1 VFRERARHCIDWDK
15 REEEELEERGKLSLS
30 QGRKTQEYST
40 IAGFG
45 FPTRLGAML
54 IFSVAILFAAIPAH
68 ASTKSHRH
76 RSSHTKKSSS
86 RSRVGIPLYKAALLE
101 DADSGRVLMAT
112 NADMEWPPA
121 SMAKM
126 MLLLVAQEQINAGRF
141 RSDEMVR
148 VSERSAHTGGSRLG
162 LKEGDVYP
170 LRELMKAALVKS
182 ANDAAVAV
190 AEKIGGSVEA
200 MVRMMNARAQE
211 LGMIHTEYRT
221 VDGLPPRPTHDVDR
235 TNAQDLATVGRAII
249 RETNLLMWSGQETMD
264 FDNGVAQLHNTNHLV
279 GHFEG
284 CDGLKTGFTSASG
297 FNVTTTAKRGNM
309 RLIAVILGAPS
320 NQQRFAQAGKL
331 MEWGF
336 ENYTSVALLRSGEP
350 LPVHVQV
357 HAGPL
362 IQPVAATDLNV
373 VLPKSDARNMQVVYD
388 VPPAIDGPVT
398 TGEPLGRVV
407 VHNNGEVMTEVMA
420 ISPVAFTPPHTLG
433 GEAYNASAP
442 PEYNPNSQE
451 SK

>member
-1 VFRERARHCIDWDK
+1 MSVFRERVPDRITWGS
-15 REEEELEERGKLSLS
+15 EQEEELEERGKLSLS
-30 QGRKTQEYST
+30 PGRKTQRYMT
-40 IAGFG
+40 IAGLG
-45 FPTRLGAML
+45 LPTRLGAILML
-54 IFSVAILFAAIPAH
+54 CAVFLFAAIPAH

-76 RSSHTKKSSS
+76 RASHAKKSSS
-86 RSRVGIPLYKAALLE
+86 RSSRSRGGVPLYKAALLE
-101 DADSGRVLMAT
+101 DADSGRVLMAQ

-141 RSDEMVR
+141 RADEMVR

-190 AEKIGGSVEA
+190 GEKIGGSVEA

-211 LGMIHTEYRT
+211 LGMIHTEYHT
-221 VDGLPPRPTHDVDR
+221 V
-235 TNAQDLATVGRAII
+235 
-249 RETNLLMWSGQETMD
+249 
-264 FDNGVAQLHNTNHLV
+264 
-279 GHFEG
+279 
-284 CDGLKTGFTSASG
+284 
-297 FNVTTTAKRGNM
+297 
-309 RLIAVILGAPS
+309 VILGAPS
-320 NQQRFAQAGKL
+320 NNQRFAQAGKL

-336 ENYTSVALLRSGEP
+336 ENYTSIAVLKSGEP

-362 IQPVAATDLNV
+362 IQPIAATDLNV
-373 VLPKSDARNMQVVYD
+373 VLPKSDVGAMQVVYD

-407 VHNNGEVMTEVMA
+407 VHNNGQVMTEVMA
-420 ISPVAFTPPHTLG
+420 ISPIAFTAPHTLG

-442 PEYNPNSQE
+442 PEYNPNNQE
-451 SK
+451 NK

>member
-1 VFRERARHCIDWDK
+1 M
-15 REEEELEERGKLSLS
+15 EERGKLSLS

-45 FPTRLGAML
+45 IPTRLGAML
-54 IFSVAILFAAIPAH
+54 LLFAAILFAAIPAH

-76 RSSHTKKSSS
+76 RTSHAKKSSS

-101 DADSGRVLMAT
+101 DADSGRVLVAT

-126 MLLLVAQEQINAGRF
+126 MLLLVAQEQINAARF

-336 ENYTSVALLRSGEP
+336 ENYTSVSLLRSGEP

-357 HAGPL
+357 HQGPL

-373 VLPKSDARNMQVVYD
+373 VVPKADARTMQVVYD

-407 VHNNGEVMTEVMA
+407 VHNNGAVMTEVMA

-442 PEYNPNSQE
+442 PEYNPNQE
-451 SK
+451 NK

>member
-1 VFRERARHCIDWDK
+1 MGGV
-15 REEEELEERGKLSLS
+15 
-30 QGRKTQEYST
+30 
-40 IAGFG
+40 
-45 FPTRLGAML
+45 
-54 IFSVAILFAAIPAH
+54 
-68 ASTKSHRH
+68 
-76 RSSHTKKSSS
+76 
-86 RSRVGIPLYKAALLE
+86 PLYKAALLE
-101 DADSGRVLMAT
+101 DADSGRVLVAQ
-112 NADMEWPPA
+112 NADMQWPPA

-141 RSDEMVR
+141 SGDDMVR

-190 AEKIGGSVEA
+190 GEKIGGSVEA

-211 LGMIHTEYRT
+211 LGMIHTEYHT

-235 TNAQDLATVGRAII
+235 TNAQDLATVARAII

-264 FDNGVAQLHNTNHLV
+264 FDGGVARLNNTNHLI

-284 CDGLKTGFTSASG
+284 CDGLKTGFTYEAG
-297 FNVTTTAKRGNM
+297 FNVTTTAKRGNL

-336 ENYTSVALLRSGEP
+336 ENYTSVAVLKSGEP

-357 HAGPL
+357 HQGPL

-373 VLPKSDARNMQVVYD
+373 VVPKSDARNMQVVYD

-407 VHNNGEVMTEVMA
+407 VHNNGQIMTEVMA
-420 ISPVAFTPPHTLG
+420 ISPIAYTAPHTLG

-442 PEYNPNSQE
+442 PEYTPNNQE
-451 SK
+451 NK

>member
-1 VFRERARHCIDWDK
+1 VRHCIDWGK
-15 REEEELEERGKLSLS
+15 QEEEELEERGNLSLS
-30 QGRKTQEYST
+30 QGRKTLTNST
-40 IAGFG
+40 IAKFG
-45 FPTRLGAML
+45 WPTRLGAML
-54 IFSVAILFAAIPAH
+54 ILCAAVLFAAIPAH

-76 RSSHTKKSSS
+76 RTSHTKKSS
-86 RSRVGIPLYKAALLE
+86 RSMGGVPLYKAALLE
-101 DADSGRVLMAT
+101 DADSGRVLVAQ
-112 NADMEWPPA
+112 NADMQWPPA

-141 RSDEMVR
+141 SGDDMVR

-190 AEKIGGSVEA
+190 GEKIGGSVEA

-211 LGMIHTEYRT
+211 LGMIHTEYHT

-235 TNAQDLATVGRAII
+235 TNAQDLATVARAII

-264 FDNGVAQLHNTNHLV
+264 FDGGVARLNNTNHLI

-284 CDGLKTGFTSASG
+284 CDGLKTGFTYEAG
-297 FNVTTTAKRGNM
+297 FNVTTTARRGNL

-336 ENYTSVALLRSGEP
+336 ENYTSVAVLKSGEP

-357 HAGPL
+357 HEGPL

-407 VHNNGEVMTEVMA
+407 VHNNGQVMTEVMA
-420 ISPVAFTPPHTLG
+420 ISPIAYTAPHTLG

-442 PEYNPNSQE
+442 PESNPNQVNQ
-451 SK
+451 

>member
-1 VFRERARHCIDWDK
+1 MGR
-15 REEEELEERGKLSLS
+15 KLSQWNLS
-30 QGRKTQEYST
+30 QRYVSRDLANLGVPGR
-40 IAGFG
+40 I
-45 FPTRLGAML
+45 
-54 IFSVAILFAAIPAH
+54 FAALILCAISLAATPAH
-68 ASTKSHRH
+68 ATALSHRH
-76 RSSHTKKSSS
+76 RTSHSRKSA
-86 RSRVGIPLYKAALLE
+86 RPVGNTQLYKAALLE
-101 DADSGRVLMAT
+101 DADSGRILMAS
-112 NADMEWPPA
+112 NAEMDWPPA

-141 RSDEMVR
+141 KSDEPVR

-190 AEKIGGSVEA
+190 GEKIGGSVEA
-200 MVRMMNARAQE
+200 MVRMMNERARE
-211 LGMIHTEYRT
+211 LGMTHTEYQT

-235 TNAQDLATVGRAII
+235 TNAEDLATVGRAII
-249 RETNLLMWSGQETMD
+249 RETNLLMWSGQETVD
-264 FDNGVAQLHNTNHLV
+264 FDGGVAMLHNTNHLV
-279 GHFEG
+279 GHFDG
-284 CDGLKTGFTSASG
+284 CDGLKTGFTYQAG

-336 ENYTSVALLRSGEP
+336 EQFTAVSLLKSGQP
-350 LPVHVQV
+350 LPVQVQV

-362 IQPVAATDLNV
+362 IQPVAATDLKV
-373 VLPKSDARNMQVVYD
+373 VVPKVDASTVQVVYD
-388 VPPAIDGPVT
+388 VAPAIDAPVT
-398 TGEPLGRVV
+398 TGEPLGRIV
-407 VHNNGEVMTEVMA
+407 VHNNGQVVTECMA
-420 ISPVAFTPPHTLG
+420 ISPIAYTAPHTLG

-442 PEYNPNSQE
+442 PQFNSNQE
-451 SK
+451 RQ

>member
-1 VFRERARHCIDWDK
+1 VFHESVGSCIDWGK
-15 REEEELEERGKLSLS
+15 QEEEELEERGNLSLS
-30 QGRKTQEYST
+30 QGRKTLTNST
-40 IAGFG
+40 IAKFG
-45 FPTRLGAML
+45 WPTRLGAML
-54 IFSVAILFAAIPAH
+54 LLSAAVLFAAIPAH

-76 RSSHTKKSSS
+76 RTSHTRKSS
-86 RSRVGIPLYKAALLE
+86 RSMGGVPLYKAALLE
-101 DADSGRVLMAT
+101 DADSGRVLVAQ
-112 NADMEWPPA
+112 NADMQWPPA

-141 RSDEMVR
+141 SGDDMVR

-190 AEKIGGSVEA
+190 GEKIGGSVEA

-211 LGMIHTEYRT
+211 LGMIHTEYHT

-235 TNAQDLATVGRAII
+235 TNAQDLATVARAII

-264 FDNGVAQLHNTNHLV
+264 FDGGVARLNNTNHLI

-284 CDGLKTGFTSASG
+284 CDGLKTGFTYEAG
-297 FNVTTTAKRGNM
+297 FNVTTTAKRGNL

-336 ENYTSVALLRSGEP
+336 ENYTSVAVLKSGEP

-357 HAGPL
+357 HEGPL

-407 VHNNGEVMTEVMA
+407 VHNNGQIMTEVMA
-420 ISPVAFTPPHTLG
+420 ISPIAYTAPHTLG

-442 PEYNPNSQE
+442 PEYNPNNQE
-451 SK
+451 NK